1 MNTNSQSTLSFGSY
15 EPFAKRPMINSTF
28 TSSLKPTTSDSF
40 VSFCS
45 PPQRQKVN
53 IFTST
58 FGAPPPSQTASTTS
72 TFGAPPPS
80 QTASTTST
88 FGAPPSAPSQTAS
101 TTSTFGAPPP
111 SLETTTLRENKDSFS
126 FTTNFATEC
135 RTQNNK
141 SQSFIRV
148 WKQTPSDLI
157 NTNKILAVLS
167 SQSLNEDLNL
177 FSLETLSYHLSNETK
192 TMTTIAPLALL
203 SFVDPSVVFNLPP
216 LQLVFV
222 KFLRELLKEDSVTT
236 VDKAWAFVE
245 ESAQFVGLTKILEYI
260 SLIKTFKNHQIP
272 KQTTD
277 VDDETSFV
285 LAVYYFLTNQNPRD
299 VIITSR
305 NFSKKVAKL
314 ATDMVM
320 ASYGLE
326 WLLKEKLCE
335 YVDKHQNTYKI
346 IC

>member
-72 TFGAPPPS
+72 TFGAPP
-80 QTASTTST
+80 
-88 FGAPPSAPSQTAS
+88 SA
-101 TTSTFGAPPP
+101 P